1 MTADGALLDAA
12 QRLADAERR
21 GDVGALE
28 QIIGADYTGY
38 DPAGRHQDRTG
49 VLRAYTDGRV
59 RVATLGQSELSARV
73 VGEVGLVTGVS
84 AFRGKQGDEPFDFPV
99 GAIIAKTFSFA
110 HDLRDLTLGED
121 VIETRLLVRRQG
133 VLEADHGAVGLGE
146 LVPLH
151 LRG

>member
-28 QIIGADYTGY
+28 QLIGADYTGY
-38 DPAGRHQDRTG
+38 DPAGRHQDRAG
-49 VLRAYTDGRV
+49 ILHAYTDGRV

-84 AFRGKQGDEPFDFPV
+84 AFRGKQGDEPFDFRLRFLDV
-99 GAIIAKTFSFA
+99 YAWRDSRWQLIASQ
-110 HDLRDLTLGED
+110 D
-121 VIETRLLVRRQG
+121 TRLPR
-133 VLEADHGAVGLGE
+133 
-146 LVPLH
+146 
-151 LRG
+151 